1 MTASHV
7 RIFGTALVGLW
18 TLTAAAAQAQLGGHG
33 MPSPPR
39 PLHVRLAEA
48 DVIALGA
55 VERVATGRFSI
66 ADAEAWRGSP
76 GRRFEIKRAPSE
88 APDLVPGSRVLLV
101 LAGARSPFV
110 FVDEPREVTVLSDE
124 ADLDAW
130 GAALARLA
138 TARGDPEALGQTY
151 LAWIDGTDD
160 GLRDLGVR
168 GLGDREGG
176 RVQMPEGEPL
186 RRADAALD
194 PTRPSEIRLASAG
207 IAAADPASL
216 ARLLASAGR
225 PDLDVGVARVA
236 LAAGVLTR
244 HPDATP
250 AVATALGH
258 PNREI
263 RIASI
268 PAATRL
274 AEEPVVRA
282 ALEELAAEETDP
294 EVRSAIAGALG
305 HAKPAR
311 RERR

>member
-7 RIFGTALVGLW
+7 RSFGTALVGMWAL
-18 TLTAAAAQAQLGGHG
+18 ASAPAQAQLGGHG
-33 MPSPPR
+33 LPSPPR
-39 PLHVRLAEA
+39 PLHARLAEA
-48 DVIALGA
+48 DVLALGT

-66 ADAEAWRGSP
+66 AGAEAWRGSP
-76 GRRFEIKRAPSE
+76 GRRFEIKRAPSQ

-101 LAGARSPFV
+101 LGGARSPFV
-110 FVDEPREVTVLSDE
+110 FVDEPREVTVLPDQ

-130 GAALARLA
+130 GTALARLA
-138 TARGDPEALGQTY
+138 SAQGDPEALGQTY
-151 LAWIDGTDD
+151 LAWIDGPDA

-176 RVQMPEGEPL
+176 RVQMPAGEPL

-194 PTRPSEIRLASAG
+194 PTLPSEVQLASAG
-207 IAAADPASL
+207 IAAAEPEAL
-216 ARLLASAGR
+216 ARLLASTGR
-225 PDLDVGVARVA
+225 PDLDVDVARVA

-244 HPDATP
+244 HPDAAP

-268 PAATRL
+268 PTATRL
-274 AEEPVVRA
+274 AEEPEVRA
-282 ALEELAAEETDP
+282 ALEQLAAEETDP
-294 EVRSAIAGALG
+294 EVRGAIAGALA